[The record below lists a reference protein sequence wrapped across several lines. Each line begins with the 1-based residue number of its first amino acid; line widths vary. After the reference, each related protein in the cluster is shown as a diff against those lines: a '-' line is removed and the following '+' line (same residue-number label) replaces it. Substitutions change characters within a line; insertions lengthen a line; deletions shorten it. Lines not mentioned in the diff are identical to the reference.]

1 MLDSF
6 INFLETT
13 GVARLFASADWWKTA
28 IMFVIAGIEPTNKQ
42 VAEDAILEQ
51 LDEMKNKK
59 ISKIMKNLWK
69 NA

>member
-28 IMFVIAGIEPTNKQ
+28 IMFVIAGVLIYLAIAIVWIIIIELINHLIFKH
-42 VAEDAILEQ
+42 ALC
-51 LDEMKNKK
+51 K
-59 ISKIMKNLWK
+59 ITVQGG
-69 NA
+69 